1 MEDAPVDAL
10 AQLKASMES
19 LLDKVELSKYVAVA
33 VASAPPASPATTLMH
48 VRFLE
53 DKANVDSLA
62 QFLWKSAQ
70 NYALSRRRRNELRQE
85 MLDAPP
91 GDISIASTVTTAV
104 REAFLDFRKKY
115 PHRASEV
122 GEVLAYC
129 IAVEQLGAAQLAAKM
144 SLKTSPNMPVHGLDG
159 IHAKVDSGW
168 LTLFFLESKLSQSA
182 NDGVAEFA
190 ESVAGFTSDQKQYR
204 REYSIVRDLGN
215 FDALS
220 DADRKVALDYFDV
233 MASPDDVPK
242 RERYVGVVMYSD
254 AKAFQGLPPVD
265 DQQAP
270 GFHEKAFAAAYT
282 GDLKHHQDAAMKHL
296 TKHGADASK
305 CRVYFVVV
313 PDTGVIRE
321 LFYQAMGYV
330 PTEED

>member
-1 MEDAPVDAL
+1 MGDGPIDAL
-10 AQLKASMES
+10 AQLKASIES

-33 VASAPPASPATTLMH
+33 VASDPPASPATTLMH

-115 PHRASEV
+115 PNRASEV

-159 IHAKVDSGW
+159 IHAKVENGW

-190 ESVAGFTSDQKQYR
+190 KSVATFTADQKQYR
-204 REYSIVRDLGN
+204 REYSIVRDMGN

-220 DADRKVALDYFDV
+220 GTDRKVALDYFDV

-254 AKAFQGLPPVD
+254 AKAFQSLPPVD

-270 GFHEKAFAAAYT
+270 GFHEKIFTEAYKK
-282 GDLKHHQDAAMKHL
+282 GLQEHQDAAMRHL
-296 TKHGADASK
+296 IKHGADASK
-305 CRVYFVVV
+305 CRVYFLVV

-321 LFYQAMGYV
+321 RFYQAMGYV
-330 PTEED
+330 PTEET